1 MNPINKIEIPDWWA
15 EVLDRIGLPH
25 GADNYLPVDNPL
37 DDDFSDMADFW
48 TDLNDEIGCNIYD
61 WVDDNFAEDTLAMWE
76 STWSKTNFILAYM
89 NAYSRPLFD
98 VVETGE
104 SIFNET

>member
-15 EVLDRIGLPH
+15 EILDYIILPRSAYH
-25 GADNYLPVDNPL
+25 HLPVDNPL
-37 DDDFSDMADFW
+37 DNDFSNMDDFW
-48 TDLNDEIGCNIYD
+48 TDLDDQLGRDLED
-61 WVDDNFAEDTLAMWE
+61 WVYHHFTEDTVAMWE

-104 SIFNET
+104 SIFIEA

>member
-15 EVLDRIGLPH
+15 EILDRIGLPYS
-25 GADNYLPVDNPL
+25 AENYLPVAHPL
-37 DDDFSDMADFW
+37 EDDYVDMGDFW
-48 TDLNDEIGCNIYD
+48 ADLNTHFGFDFNTRIH
-61 WVDDNFAEDTLAMWE
+61 DNFTEDTVSMWE

-104 SIFNET
+104 SIF